1 MRPLLL
7 HGHERALTKIK
18 YNREGDLLFSCSKD
32 HRPNV
37 WYSHNGER
45 LGTYNGHVG
54 AVWSCDVDE
63 LSTRLLTGA
72 ADNTLKIWSVHGGK
86 CLHTIQTSSAVRSVG
101 WAMGSERAL
110 MVTDQTMG
118 QNSLLHF
125 LETPEDDAPSTLRKV
140 VVSGS
145 KATIAVWG
153 DLNRYVLVGHD
164 DGSISKYD
172 PETGTQIVT
181 TRPHTGTIQDL
192 QLSPD
197 KTMFITAS
205 KDTSSQLLD
214 AETLRPLKRF
224 QTNRPVNAAAI
235 SPIRNHIVLGGGQEA
250 MSVTTTAVKSG
261 QFETRFFH
269 SVFEEEI
276 GRVKGH
282 FGPVNTVAFH
292 PSGKS
297 YASGGEDGY
306 VRVHHLDESY
316 FSFRYEFEE
325 E

>member
-1 MRPLLL
+1 MDM
-7 HGHERALTKIK
+7 A
-18 YNREGDLLFSCSKD
+18 DLLAIHSS
-32 HRPNV
+32 
-37 WYSHNGER
+37 SI
-45 LGTYNGHVG
+45 
-54 AVWSCDVDE
+54 E
-63 LSTRLLTGA
+63 LSTRLITGA
-72 ADNTLKIWSVHGGK
+72 ADNSLKIWSVQGGK
-86 CLHTIQTSSAVRSVG
+86 CLHTIKTNSAVRSVG

-118 QNSLLHF
+118 QNSTLHI
-125 LETPEDDAPSTLRKV
+125 LDTPEDDAPSV
-140 VVSGS
+140 IQAIVVSGS

-153 DLNRYVLVGHD
+153 DLNRYILVGHD

-172 PETGTQIVT
+172 PETGEQLATS
-181 TRPHTGTIQDL
+181 RPHSGPIQDL
-192 QLSPD
+192 QMSPD

-205 KDTSSQLLD
+205 KDTSSLLFD
-214 AETLRPLKRF
+214 AETMRPLKKF
-224 QTNRPVNAAAI
+224 QTNRPVNAAAF
-235 SPIRNHIVLGGGQEA
+235 SPLRNHIVLGGGQEA

-269 SVFEEEI
+269 IALEEEI

-306 VRVHHLDESY
+306 VRVHHLDDSY
-316 FSFRYEFEE
+316 FSFRYDFEE